1 MMRYIL
7 TMALLVAFAAQTFNR
22 SAIVFNYYTN
32 TAAFEKACENKPR
45 PQLKCHGKCQLMKK
59 LKAEEKKDR
68 QNPERKA
75 EKNEYF
81 LNAGY
86 AAVCCPATNHK
97 ITYQQFTP
105 AATTS
110 RSFAIFHPPALV

>member
-1 MMRYIL
+1 MTRHIL
-7 TMALLVAFAAQTFNR
+7 ILVIMVAFAAQTFNR
-22 SAIVFNYYTN
+22 SVLVLNYYTN

-81 LNAGY
+81 LNADN
-86 AAVCCPATNHK
+86 AAVCCPAANHK

-105 AATTS
+105 AAIRS